1 MQAEEASWQAA
12 GIKITLT
19 TGSFDTVIGTAIPC
33 SGKSCTWAMQNW
45 GGGWVF
51 SPDYYPSGE
60 LLFQTGAGS
69 NSGSYS
75 DAKADTLIKQTNFG
89 DSTLAAYENYLTTNL
104 PVVWQPN
111 LRYELT
117 EVQNNL
123 HGVFPQNPLLAI
135 NPENWY
141 FS

>member
-1 MQAEEASWQAA
+1 M
-12 GIKITLT
+12 TLA

-33 SGKSCTWAMQNW
+33 SGSSCTWELEDW

-75 DAKADTLIKQTNFG
+75 NKTADNLIRQTNFG
-89 DSTLAAYENYLTTNL
+89 DSTLGAHENFLAVEPAGGVAAEPALRADGGPEQPPRRL
-104 PVVWQPN
+104 PAEPAAHDQP
-111 LRYELT
+111 RELVLH
-117 EVQNNL
+117 EV
-123 HGVFPQNPLLAI
+123 GG
-135 NPENWY
+135 
-141 FS
+141 